1 MRRIEFPRLHELRD
15 TLPTPLPPDA
25 YFHDCDSTLAE
36 SPQKRRQFRD
46 IESDVQSL
54 DPEAWAFL
62 KAELTPL
69 LTAKHPK
76 RGWQQLFDKLN
87 QAKGYRYLVACGC
100 TNVRF
105 IPESKMNGQRSP
117 DLQGNL
123 EGILTLCEVKTI
135 NVSDEEADRLHGH
148 RAFEVT
154 DQLSEGFF
162 TKLASTLRDAEAQM
176 NAFSQAAGVRKIAYV
191 IVNFDDRLGEYA
203 DRYRAQID
211 ERHSKITPPDIEV
224 ELDIKPAFYTAMS

>member
-1 MRRIEFPRLHELRD
+1 
-15 TLPTPLPPDA
+15 
-25 YFHDCDSTLAE
+25 
-36 SPQKRRQFRD
+36 
-46 IESDVQSL
+46 
-54 DPEAWAFL
+54 
-62 KAELTPL
+62 
-69 LTAKHPK
+69 
-76 RGWQQLFDKLN
+76 
-87 QAKGYRYLVACGC
+87 
-100 TNVRF
+100 
-105 IPESKMNGQRSP
+105 MNGQRSP

-191 IVNFDDRLGEYA
+191 IVNFDDRLSEYA